1 MLGYILNIKNEK
13 VKKIGKNGFFGK
25 ISFFGGPPAPSFM
38 GNFQIFFKK
47 VQCRFPGYL
56 VLKFCNKLT
65 DSSPDHSAHLFL
77 NHFGP
82 LDRGGKKKF
91 LRNAFLQKQTYLNLV
106 TLSPAVYEISTKNER

>member
-1 MLGYILNIKNEK
+1 MFKSGNFIASGLRDIDIQKVLGRKRKKTKKYKKLG
-13 VKKIGKNGFFGK
+13 KIGFGK

-38 GNFQIFFKK
+38 GNFQMFFKK

-82 LDRGGKKKF
+82 WEG
-91 LRNAFLQKQTYLNLV
+91 
-106 TLSPAVYEISTKNER
+106 P